1 MKISCIYSILFFLV
15 GYTCFSYCC
24 FSQTVLPGIPFQM
37 QARDRFNQAVKMQT
51 IHVHTAIYFSS
62 DVQLIYAEEQQ
73 LNTDQQGIFLFTLGK
88 GQYVGGLFNSLYK
101 IPWEK
106 LDYRVQIKI
115 AIPPQPAQ
123 PNWNYQQNWLE
134 LGAVPIGIVPYA
146 LYALQTT
153 ASPAIKS
160 KGRIGN
166 LIAADSLVIPLSY
179 PLELDDGIAVTLEVD
194 RTPISSPSF
203 YIQRDI
209 SRNQLVIY
217 FTAPYTGFVT
227 WLIID

>member
-1 MKISCIYSILFFLV
+1 MMSFSRVRILVLFAWNIFFAPAALA
-15 GYTCFSYCC
+15 
-24 FSQTVLPGIPFQM
+24 QTVLPGIPFQM
-37 QARDRFNQAVKMQT
+37 QARDRFNQAVKLQT

-62 DVQLIYAEEQQ
+62 DAPLIYAEEQQ

-88 GQYVGGLFNSLYK
+88 GQFAGGLFNSLYK

-115 AIPPQPAQ
+115 AIPPQPPQ
-123 PNWNYQQNWLE
+123 PNWNYQHNWIE

-153 ASPAIKS
+153 DSHSIKS
-160 KGRIGN
+160 KGRIGS
-166 LIAADSLVIPLSY
+166 LKAEDSLVIRLDY
-179 PLELDDGIAVTLEVD
+179 PLELDDGIAVTLEGD
-194 RTPISSPSF
+194 RIPISSPSF
-203 YIQRDI
+203 FIHRDLV
-209 SRNQLVIY
+209 RNQLIIY